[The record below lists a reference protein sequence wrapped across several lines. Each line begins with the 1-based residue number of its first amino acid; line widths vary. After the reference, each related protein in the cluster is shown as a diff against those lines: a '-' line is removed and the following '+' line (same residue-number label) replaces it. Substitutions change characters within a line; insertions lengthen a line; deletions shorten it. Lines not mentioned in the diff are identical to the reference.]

1 MPLLQIAGT
10 LLGVARLSAQRD
22 PIAVAWASQCSGI
35 ARSATWSEEA
45 LAYRTGLEANDIERI
60 EAGEGS
66 PSLALVLRL
75 AAGLEVS
82 AAELVRAVEELTK

>member
-1 MPLLQIAGT
+1 MALLQIAGT

-22 PIAVAWASQCSGI
+22 PVAVALGIAVQWHRRQ
-35 ARSATWSEEA
+35 RDWSEEA
-45 LAYRTGLEANDIERI
+45 LAYRVGLQAKDIERI

-66 PSLALVLRL
+66 PSLALLLRL

-82 AAELVRAVEELTK
+82 PADLVRAVEELTK

>member
-1 MPLLQIAGT
+1 MPLLQIAGA

-22 PIAVAWASQCSGI
+22 PIAVALGI
-35 ARSATWSEEA
+35 TVQWHRQERDWSEEA